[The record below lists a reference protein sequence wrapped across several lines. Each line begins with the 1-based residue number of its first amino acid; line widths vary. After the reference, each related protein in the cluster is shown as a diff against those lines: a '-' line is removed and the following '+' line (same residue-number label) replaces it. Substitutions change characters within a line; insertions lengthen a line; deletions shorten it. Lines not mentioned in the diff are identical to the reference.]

1 MSWDREGQYVTA
13 NHMGLLISGTV
24 THSRV
29 KYGGEVQHTLAV
41 DTIHGCT
48 RDPLTTTRLVSEA
61 SIVPKEI
68 V

>member
-29 KYGGEVQHTLAV
+29 KYGGEGAVYSCSGHYPWLHT
-41 DTIHGCT
+41 
-48 RDPLTTTRLVSEA
+48 
-61 SIVPKEI
+61 
-68 V
+68 